1 MSEILLYD
9 YWRSS
14 ASYRV
19 RIALALKGIEYD
31 KATVDLLSAAHKA
44 PEHLKRNPQGFVPAL
59 DIDGLT
65 LTQSLA
71 ILEYLDETRPE
82 KPLLPADAVGRARV
96 RALSHA
102 IAMDIHPICNLGVA
116 RHVVELTGGG
126 EEARIAWMH
135 RFIGQGLSAFET
147 LLDHP
152 LTGTFCHGDEPGMAD
167 CCLMPQLYNARRV
180 QLPLDGFKR
189 ILAIEAACEDH
200 PTFKSAHPDAVG
212 PPTSGKRP

>member
-1 MSEILLYD
+1 MNEILLHD

-19 RIALALKGIEYD
+19 RIALGLKGIDYD
-31 KATVDLLSAAHKA
+31 KAAVDLLSAAHKA
-44 PEHLKRNPQGFVPAL
+44 PEHLRRNPQGLVPAL
-59 DIDGLT
+59 DIDGMT

-82 KPLLPADAVGRARV
+82 NPLLPEDVLGRARV

-135 RFIGQGLSAFET
+135 RFIGQGLSAFEA
-147 LLDHP
+147 LLAHP
-152 LTGTFCHGDEPGMAD
+152 STGPFCHGDKPGMAD
-167 CCLMPQLYNARRV
+167 CCLIPQLYNARRV
-180 QLPLDGFKR
+180 QLPLDDFER
-189 ILAIEAACEDH
+189 IVAIETACRAH
-200 PTFKSAHPDAVG
+200 PAFKAAHPDAIG
-212 PPTSGKRP
+212 PPAGGN